1 MQKQKYS
8 HWCVGKKRKNIARAW
23 SQRGV
28 SGF

>member
-1 MQKQKYS
+1 MI
-8 HWCVGKKRKNIARAW
+8 NARAW